1 MVRRPRISIPLRI
14 QALRASFP
22 LQVRLLAAALLV
34 VGAWAGWVGWQRFRE
49 RGASFESGAVQD
61 FLETRFAALSGGVYH
76 VRLGTIHFDIAG
88 QGAQIDSV
96 VITTD
101 TLLNRTLRHPLP
113 LLNVILHEAQVL
125 GVVQDAE
132 GDGITIE
139 EIRFGRVEAA
149 MTFAPPDT
157 TPPDSTA
164 PARDTAAALVS
175 WTLQLPV
182 GAPQVR
188 VGRLLLQGVSAELR
202 PAPGTGGRIQRVERL
217 NLVLDSV
224 RLDRRVEGIRA
235 PIVVHDIRLQ
245 LSDYHGGW
253 DSVLTASVGGLQGS
267 FRDSSLQGR
276 ALALTPTRSVGEVLR
291 RGRTRRERYTVAI
304 DSVDARG
311 VDWGAAVRDG
321 SVPARVVTV
330 HGADLQIFTDKRL
343 PGRPTP
349 RPRSPILQETLQRF
363 GRPIAI
369 DVLRLRRARIRYQ
382 IKPEEGEGMGS
393 MEFQGVEARL
403 TGLTWRPGQGSAGQA
418 ELSINGTLWGVTPMV
433 LVLRGPPGA
442 RTPQLDADLWIGA
455 MPMTAANSL
464 ATTAGRMDIKR
475 GTLDSLRVKVHLEGD
490 HCDGEARPYY
500 RELSVRMIS
509 RGGFF
514 SRLAGG
520 ARSVIANSFVV
531 RDDNPAV
538 DGRLMVGPI
547 DRTRDPWQAFWPFLW
562 LCTRDGL
569 TKVAAGRGVEVPLLN
584 EAPSE
589 AIIPPR

>member
-1 MVRRPRISIPLRI
+1 MVRRLRISIPIRI
-14 QALRASFP
+14 QALRTSFP

-34 VGAWAGWVGWQRFRE
+34 VGAWAGWVGWHRFRE

-96 VITTD
+96 VISTD

-113 LLNVILHEAQVL
+113 LLHVILREAQVL

-139 EIRFGRVEAA
+139 EIRFGRVDAA

-157 TPPDSTA
+157 IPPDSTA
-164 PARDTAAALVS
+164 PVRDTAAALVS

-188 VGRLLLQGVSAELR
+188 ISRLLLQGVTAEVR
-202 PAPGTGGRIQRVERL
+202 PAPGTGGRIQRVEQL
-217 NLVLDSV
+217 SLVLDSV
-224 RLDRRVEGIRA
+224 RLDRRPEGLRV
-235 PIVVHDIRLQ
+235 PVVVHDIRLL

-253 DSVLTASVGGLQGS
+253 DSVSTASVGDLQGS
-267 FRDSSLQGR
+267 FRDSSLHGR
-276 ALALTPTRSVGEVLR
+276 AFALTPIRSIAEVLR
-291 RGRTRRERYTVAI
+291 RGRTRRERYTIAL
-304 DSVDARG
+304 DSLDARG

-321 SVPARVVTV
+321 SVPARVVTLF
-330 HGADLQIFTDKRL
+330 GADLEIYTDRRL
-343 PGRPTP
+343 PGRAVP
-349 RPRSPILQETLQRF
+349 RPRSPILQETLRRF

-369 DVLRLRRARIRYQ
+369 DTLTLRRARIRYRLQ
-382 IKPEEGEGMGS
+382 AAAGEGDGIGIV
-393 MEFQGVEARL
+393 EFQQVDARL
-403 TGLTWRPGQGSAGQA
+403 TGLTWRPDRRSTVEA
-418 ELSINGTLWGVTPMV
+418 ELSVRGTLWGFAPMALTV
-433 LVLRGPPGA
+433 RGPPESKLP
-442 RTPQLDADLWIGA
+442 RADVDLFLGG
-455 MPMTAANSL
+455 MPMMAANTL
-464 ATTAGRMDIKR
+464 ATPVGRIDIK
-475 GTLDSLRVKVHLEGD
+475 GGILDSLRVRMRIEGD
-490 HCDGEARPYY
+490 RCEGEGRPYY
-500 RELSVRMIS
+500 HDLSVRLIS

-514 SRLAGG
+514 SRLSGG
-520 ARSVIANSFVV
+520 ARTLFANSFVV

-569 TKVAAGRGVEVPLLN
+569 TKVAAGRGVE
-584 EAPSE
+584 PS
-589 AIIPPR
+589 P